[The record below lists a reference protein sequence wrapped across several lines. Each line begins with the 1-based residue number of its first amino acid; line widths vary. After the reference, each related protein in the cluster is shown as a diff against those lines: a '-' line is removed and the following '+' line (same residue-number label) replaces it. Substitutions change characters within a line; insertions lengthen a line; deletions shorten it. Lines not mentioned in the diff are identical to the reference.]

1 MYLYKS
7 AYVYI
12 CETLGVYECM
22 YVSLLCASRV
32 WSVTVHVYT
41 VVYYDVDSIAVCLC
55 DTGGPAAV
63 VNATT
68 GTTGTASAT
77 TTVAEDSCSNRDKL
91 ATFEM
96 KGYAALDDVCAAL
109 DIDFEQAIEAAGF
122 GESSTIGG
130 LLCALAERIP
140 RAGDGIEFAGYLFTV
155 QAVEE
160 DRVILSITAEQL
172 PQPSLLRSREDT
184 EGKEGIEG

>member
-1 MYLYKS
+1 
-7 AYVYI
+7 
-12 CETLGVYECM
+12 M
-22 YVSLLCASRV
+22 YVSLMCASRV
-32 WSVTVHVYT
+32 WSETVHVYT

-55 DTGGPAAV
+55 DTGGPTAV
-63 VNATT
+63 VNTTT
-68 GTTGTASAT
+68 GTTGTAST
-77 TTVAEDSCSNRDKL
+77 TTTTAAEGSSSNRDKL

-109 DIDFEQAIEAAGF
+109 DIDFEQAVEAAGF

-155 QAVEE
+155 RAVEE
-160 DRVILSITAEQL
+160 DRVILSVTAEQL
-172 PQPSLLRSREDT
+172 PQSSLLKSREDI
-184 EGKEGIEG
+184 EGKEV